1 MLATETG
8 EASNV
13 ETAVV
18 STVEEPNVETGQAS
32 AVEGSDVETGEVS
45 TADARELSVE
55 AVSVKAIEITE
66 CRPQEA
72 EVSIL
77 SIINSFDQPLSNKK
91 PYILSEI

>member
-18 STVEEPNVETGQAS
+18 TTVEEPNVETGKAY

-45 TADARELSVE
+45 TADTRELSVE
-55 AVSVKAIEITE
+55 AVSVKAIEIAE

-77 SIINSFDQPLSNKK
+77 SIINSFDQPLSIKK
-91 PYILSEI
+91 PWLYFE